1 MLIPRIVSCVCAAG
15 VSLLGA
21 QALCAQ
27 KYPAKPIRMI
37 TAEAGGGND
46 FGARLIAQGLT
57 GSMGTQVIVDNRSSG
72 MIPGTLLAK
81 APADGYTL
89 LYYGKAFWIGPL
101 FQDDAPYNPLKDF
114 SPITLVGKAPTIL
127 VVHPSV
133 AATTVKELITLAK
146 AKPGTLN
153 YASDSTGSPN
163 HLAGELFKA
172 MAGVNIVRIPYKGSG
187 AAMNNLI
194 GGEVQMSFG
203 TAASVTPHVK
213 SGRLRALGI
222 TSLQPSAV
230 YPGLPTVA
238 STLPGYEAGSI
249 YAVFAPPKMP
259 ATLVTRLNSEI
270 VRLLNTTEAKE
281 KFFNTGVE
289 VVASSPA
296 ELESTV
302 KSDINTTVKMIKDAR
317 IRGQ

>member
-15 VSLLGA
+15 VSLLGV
-21 QALCAQ
+21 QAVCAQ

-57 GSMGTQVIVDNRSSG
+57 GSLGAQVIVDNRSSG

-302 KSDINTTVKMIKDAR
+302 NSDINTTVKMIKDAR